1 MIARTR
7 RRALIGAAIVA
18 IALALPASAAAAQQ
32 DQAASGGIR
41 PDTTFAAFQAEVLT
55 RPQAVLGTDGR
66 RHIAY
71 ELVLTGTTS
80 ASLRVTRVQVRDAA
94 TERVLV
100 SLAGAS
106 LATRLTKIGETET
119 PLKGQVINGSETA
132 VVWLDVGLP
141 ARGPVPAR
149 LDHVVTGVIQAGR
162 GKGPTITGVLTPV
175 RTLRRAPVVLG
186 PPVGGGG
193 TWFASDGCC
202 TNYSH
207 HRFGIASINGALQV
221 PQRFAIDWY
230 VLDDQH
236 RSWLGDPSRLTSYLT
251 YLRPVIAAADGVV
264 VSARN
269 DIPETTSIPNPPP
282 VPPIAETVGNAVI
295 LRVAPGA
302 FLLNAHMVPGS
313 VRVRPGQRVKRGD
326 VLGLIGSSGNSSTPH
341 LHFQVLTT
349 PTFFPAD
356 STPFVFERF
365 ELVGQITR
373 RIWDDDLG
381 LQPTPVLPY
390 APARNPGVRSDQ
402 MPLDRNVIVF
412 PTA

>member
-1 MIARTR
+1 MAER
-7 RRALIGAAIVA
+7 RPRRLFGIPVAAV
-18 IALALPASAAAAQQ
+18 ALALAVAVCPGQGLAQASP
-32 DQAASGGIR
+32 GIA
-41 PDTTFAAFQAEVLT
+41 PDTDFAAFQAQVLT
-55 RPQAVLGTDGR
+55 TPQPVLGTDGK

-71 ELVLTGTTS
+71 ELVLTGTTP
-80 ASLRVTRVQVRDAA
+80 ATVRVDRVQVRDAA
-94 TERVLV
+94 SRRVMV

-106 LATRLTKIGETET
+106 LARRLTAIGDTET
-119 PLKGQVINGSETA
+119 PLKGRIIGASESA
-132 VVWLDVGLP
+132 VVWLDVPLA
-141 ARGPVPAR
+141 ARGATPAR
-149 LDHVVTGVIQAGR
+149 LDHVVTGTVQVKG
-162 GKGPTITGVLTPV
+162 GKGPLITGVLTPV
-175 RTLRRAPVVLG
+175 RTQRRAPVVLG

-207 HRFGIASINGALQV
+207 HRFGIISFNGALQV

-230 VLDDQH
+230 VLDDQN
-236 RSWLGDPSRLTSYLT
+236 RSWVGDPSKITSYLS
-251 YLRPVIAAADGVV
+251 YLRPVVAAADGVV

-269 DIPETTSIPNPPP
+269 DVPDTTSLPNPPP
-282 VPPIAETVGNAVI
+282 IPPIAETVGNAVI
-295 LRVAPGA
+295 LRVAPGV
-302 FLLNAHMVPGS
+302 FLLNAHMQPGS

-326 VLGLIGSSGNSSTPH
+326 VLGLIGSSGNSTTPH
-341 LHFQVLTT
+341 VHFQVLTR

-356 STPFVFERF
+356 STPFVFDSF

-390 APARNPGVRSDQ
+390 APARNPGVRREQ

-412 PTA
+412 PDA